1 MWQKVVGFL
10 SDPALFLAELEDR
23 RQSTAGQKSEG
34 RNKIAAEERKLAEV
48 TRQESE
54 LVNLSLQDLVSQE
67 ALEQSAA
74 LLRARRTYHL
84 EEIER
89 QKAILATSE
98 QAQAAVESLA
108 ALRTRIAD
116 RLDSATP
123 EDRRRVLEAL
133 DTRITLSETK
143 GLDISI
149 GVPGR
154 ADYIHQT
161 QGHPPACCL
170 RSRMDRPRRP
180 ATRLEPRRRG
190 SSWLRRSALIIEP
203 HGASP
208 KLRPGGQQRLE

>member
-1 MWQKVVGFL
+1 M
-10 SDPALFLAELEDR
+10 
-23 RQSTAGQKSEG
+23 
-34 RNKIAAEERKLAEV
+34 AEV

-54 LVNLSLQDLVSQE
+54 LINLRLQELVSQE

-84 EEIER
+84 EEIAR
-89 QKAILATSE
+89 QKEVLATSE

-108 ALRTRIAD
+108 ALRERIAD

-133 DTRITLSETK
+133 DTRITVTETG

-154 ADYIHQT
+154 ADCVHQT
-161 QGHPPACCL
+161 QG
-170 RSRMDRPRRP
+170 
-180 ATRLEPRRRG
+180 
-190 SSWLRRSALIIEP
+190 
-203 HGASP
+203 
-208 KLRPGGQQRLE
+208 Q